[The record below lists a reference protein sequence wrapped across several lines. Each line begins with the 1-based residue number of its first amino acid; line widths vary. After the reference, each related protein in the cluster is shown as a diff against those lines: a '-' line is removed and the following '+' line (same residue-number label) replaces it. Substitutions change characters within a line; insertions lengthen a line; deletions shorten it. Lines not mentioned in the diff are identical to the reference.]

1 MSAIVKREVAKYSLS
16 ANSSFSFSELLLYI
30 VMLSFLSGMRAVE
43 IANLRVSN
51 VLSEQNEV
59 LDLIILKKAGIL

>member
-1 MSAIVKREVAKYSLS
+1 
-16 ANSSFSFSELLLYI
+16 
-30 VMLSFLSGMRAVE
+30 MRAVE

-59 LDLIILKKAGIL
+59 LDLIILKKEQTKGNKRQTVIVNKQLKKEIMRFIAKFPNILKNKN